1 MNIIRIRI
9 FLSSDTIEHTQN
21 PQKTKKQKK
30 NSKKIEQTNL
40 WTYQKFPQISQL
52 EDPNKNTVTCDYYN
66 LNDFNKVIVIKQ
78 DLAVLHLNISS
89 LSAHINELK
98 PLLSSLNLNFTIRIS
113 ESRIIKSNVPT
124 SNIHILGYN
133 IEQKPQNFLQVVNW
147 FIYLKN
153 ILIKTGVTSKYT
165 TLNIWNPPSL
175 KSSFQISPTVW

>member
-1 MNIIRIRI
+1 MNKQTCE
-9 FLSSDTIEHTQN
+9 L
-21 PQKTKKQKK
+21 TKKF
-30 NSKKIEQTNL
+30 S
-40 WTYQKFPQISQL
+40 QISQL

-66 LNDFNKVIVIKQ
+66 LNDFNKVIVTKQ

-133 IEQKPQNFLQVVNW
+133 IEQKPQNFL
-147 FIYLKN
+147 
-153 ILIKTGVTSKYT
+153 
-165 TLNIWNPPSL
+165 
-175 KSSFQISPTVW
+175 